1 MIFVENCNSPVFC
14 PDCGERMSKISFP
27 RESFPST
34 LKNGTI
40 VRKYLGLAHCSTPKC
55 ETDLLDWVLGASALT
70 LDPRS

>member
-40 VRKYLGLAHCSTPKC
+40 VTKYLGLAHCSTPKGVEYGRVSNHTLSL
-55 ETDLLDWVLGASALT
+55 ETVS
-70 LDPRS
+70 